1 MSVFNSH
8 SSAILNADQ
17 TVNLY
22 NGKRAGDEWLKAVVE
37 NAGATVLCP
46 KIPEQFKDLK
56 DWTRA
61 GATSDDLRDAM
72 VEAEQAAAVEAQ
84 EQADKLAL
92 LLNSICAFL
101 SRYVVFQM
109 PQQAQ
114 VLALWVVHCWVLGA
128 FDYTPYLHVR
138 SPEKQCGKSRLLD
151 CLVLLVL
158 KAPSVEVVLLLL
170 LSVWA
175 FCRFYYFA
183 FYVIEHYVD
192 PSYRFSGLW
201 SFARYLLSRHHDRHS
216 A

>member
-46 KIPEQFKDLK
+46 KIPEQFKDLN

-84 EQADKLAL
+84 L
-92 LLNSICAFL
+92 LEREI
-101 SRYVVFQM
+101 
-109 PQQAQ
+109 
-114 VLALWVVHCWVLGA
+114 
-128 FDYTPYLHVR
+128 D
-138 SPEKQCGKSRLLD
+138 
-151 CLVLLVL
+151 
-158 KAPSVEVVLLLL
+158 
-170 LSVWA
+170 
-175 FCRFYYFA
+175 
-183 FYVIEHYVD
+183 
-192 PSYRFSGLW
+192 
-201 SFARYLLSRHHDRHS
+201 
-216 A
+216 